1 MASTHHGVVYT
12 KKWVVDLI
20 LDVAGY
26 VPGTGISDKVII
38 EPSCGCGAFLTVIAG
53 RLADDAIAVG
63 KGWTSLGNAI
73 RAYDID
79 SASIETARKAAV
91 EALMTRGCPA
101 IQARELCEQWI
112 VHGDFILDDVPAAD
126 FIVGNPPYVRAV
138 EIDRTKRS
146 LYVKRLSSVTTGCDL
161 YVSFFDRGLDTLKV
175 GGTLCFIC
183 ADRWLQNKYGTL
195 LRSRM
200 GTDCDLVSLVRM
212 HGVDAFDDEVD
223 AYPAVTTVRKGVA
236 ADHLK
241 FVNCAPEFNEADAT
255 AVLDWLMDDEP
266 DLVGERFEAFEI
278 DKPTGDRMYPL
289 GNHDLVRFVS
299 QACERLP
306 KLEEAGVKLGIGIA
320 TGCDDVFL
328 TEDDDLVE
336 SDRMVPIFYM
346 RDHRRGNDDRQRW
359 LVNPWN
365 DDGTLVNL
373 DKYPRLKTYLETNK
387 ERLSRRYVAK
397 KNKTAWYRTI
407 DKLTP
412 GLLDRDLLLMPDMA
426 A

>member
-266 DLVGERFEAFEI
+266 DSGFSVF
-278 DKPTGDRMYPL
+278 TG
-289 GNHDLVRFVS
+289 S
-299 QACERLP
+299 
-306 KLEEAGVKLGIGIA
+306 GIA
-320 TGCDDVFL
+320 V
-328 TEDDDLVE
+328 
-336 SDRMVPIFYM
+336 SS
-346 RDHRRGNDDRQRW
+346 
-359 LVNPWN
+359 
-365 DDGTLVNL
+365 
-373 DKYPRLKTYLETNK
+373 RLKALPRASTVAA
-387 ERLSRRYVAK
+387 SRV
-397 KNKTAWYRTI
+397 
-407 DKLTP
+407 
-412 GLLDRDLLLMPDMA
+412 
-426 A
+426 

>member
-63 KGWTSLGNAI
+63 KGWTSLVNAI

-112 VHGDFILDDVPAAD
+112 VHGDFILDDIPAAD

-161 YVSFFDRGLDTLKV
+161 YVSFFD
-175 GGTLCFIC
+175 
-183 ADRWLQNKYGTL
+183 
-195 LRSRM
+195 
-200 GTDCDLVSLVRM
+200 
-212 HGVDAFDDEVD
+212 
-223 AYPAVTTVRKGVA
+223 
-236 ADHLK
+236 
-241 FVNCAPEFNEADAT
+241 EAS
-255 AVLDWLMDDEP
+255 
-266 DLVGERFEAFEI
+266 I
-278 DKPTGDRMYPL
+278 
-289 GNHDLVRFVS
+289 H
-299 QACERLP
+299 
-306 KLEEAGVKLGIGIA
+306 
-320 TGCDDVFL
+320 
-328 TEDDDLVE
+328 
-336 SDRMVPIFYM
+336 
-346 RDHRRGNDDRQRW
+346 
-359 LVNPWN
+359 
-365 DDGTLVNL
+365 
-373 DKYPRLKTYLETNK
+373 
-387 ERLSRRYVAK
+387 
-397 KNKTAWYRTI
+397 
-407 DKLTP
+407 
-412 GLLDRDLLLMPDMA
+412 
-426 A
+426 

>member
-63 KGWTSLGNAI
+63 KGWTSLVNAI

-91 EALMTRGCPA
+91 EALMTRGCHA

-112 VHGDFILDDVPAAD
+112 VHGDFILDDIPAAD

-183 ADRWLQNKYGTL
+183 ADRWLQNKYGTSRIRAL
-195 LRSRM
+195 SSSGVIGAPLGKAASRLRSSRFSLARFI
-200 GTDCDLVSLVRM
+200 CRLASSSVSW
-212 HGVDAFDDEVD
+212 
-223 AYPAVTTVRKGVA
+223 AVCRRA
-236 ADHLK
+236 ASCCTCRLYSSSSSNSPMRVLICEICSSSILK
-241 FVNCAPEFNEADAT
+241 NPC
-255 AVLDWLMDDEP
+255 
-266 DLVGERFEAFEI
+266 
-278 DKPTGDRMYPL
+278 
-289 GNHDLVRFVS
+289 
-299 QACERLP
+299 
-306 KLEEAGVKLGIGIA
+306 
-320 TGCDDVFL
+320 GCNR
-328 TEDDDLVE
+328 
-336 SDRMVPIFYM
+336 S
-346 RDHRRGNDDRQRW
+346 
-359 LVNPWN
+359 
-365 DDGTLVNL
+365 
-373 DKYPRLKTYLETNK
+373 
-387 ERLSRRYVAK
+387 
-397 KNKTAWYRTI
+397 
-407 DKLTP
+407 
-412 GLLDRDLLLMPDMA
+412 
-426 A
+426 